1 MDREPRRTSV
11 AGVAQP
17 RRSTPRPLPAGE
29 TIDEV
34 WRNYEATHSR
44 DARDRLI
51 LHYAPVVK
59 FVAGRARSRMPYHVE
74 AADLVSCGIFGLI
87 DAIEKFDP
95 SRGIRFETY
104 ATPRIRGA
112 IMDELRA
119 IDWVPRS
126 VRAKASEVQHAY
138 SKLQGELRRCPDR
151 AEVALELGVSEDALN
166 RARVQISLTGL
177 VALDELLAS
186 PDDDRSTHRGG
197 GVADCSNGPD
207 DVYEVDEAKRLLA
220 SAVNRLPNRERLVLT
235 LYYYEGLTQAGIG
248 DALGVSESRI
258 CQILAKALRQLRYGI
273 GACGLA
279 ADSALLDRFECSA

>member
-1 MDREPRRTSV
+1 
-11 AGVAQP
+11 
-17 RRSTPRPLPAGE
+17 
-29 TIDEV
+29 
-34 WRNYEATHSR
+34 
-44 DARDRLI
+44 
-51 LHYAPVVK
+51 
-59 FVAGRARSRMPYHVE
+59 MPYHVE